1 MLVIDDDANILRM
14 VKMVLEKKG
23 YKPHCVGNATEGL
36 KFLQVRRV
44 PLVLLD
50 VNLPDRNGRD
60 VLKDIKG
67 LYPST
72 QVIMISAEGSVRIA
86 VECLRNGAYDFI
98 EKPFEIEEF
107 ELRIH
112 HFFEKCS
119 LEEKVAVLEHQLG
132 ERYKFKS
139 IVGGS
144 PAMQKTLSS
153 TEMAAQSNINV
164 LITGESG
171 TGKELIARAIHI
183 NSERKDQP
191 FVAVNCSAIP
201 ENLIE
206 SELFGYE
213 KGAFT
218 GANNRKIGKFEV
230 VGGGTLFLD
239 EIGELP
245 IEMQVKL
252 LRVLQ
257 EREIERLGG
266 NEVIAVNSRFIF
278 ATNRN
283 LKEMIKEAQFRE
295 DLYYRIN
302 VLPIEILPLR
312 ERREDIPHLLKY
324 FFERF
329 NAGKSPVEIA
339 ADAMAELVA
348 YDWPGNVRELENFVE
363 RTLLVKRN
371 DPVIV
376 KKDVESLY
384 ELAPRAQKEMI
395 PKFDELEKNV
405 LLETLKKASGNVVRA
420 ATLLNI
426 SRDTVY
432 RKIKKHS
439 IDLKSIG

>member
-1 MLVIDDDANILRM
+1 M
-14 VKMVLEKKG
+14 VKMVLERKG
-23 YKPHCVGNATEGL
+23 YQPHCVATAAEGL
-36 KFLQVRRV
+36 NFLQLRKI

-50 VNLPDRNGRD
+50 VNLPDRSGRD

-72 QVIMISAEGSVRIA
+72 QVIMVSAEGSVRIA
-86 VECLRNGAYDFI
+86 VESLRNGAYDFI
-98 EKPFEIEEF
+98 EKPFEVEEF
-107 ELRIH
+107 EMRVQ

-144 PAMQKTLSS
+144 SAMQKTLSA
-153 TEMAAQSNINV
+153 TEMAAQSSINV

-218 GANNRKIGKFEV
+218 GANNRKIGKFEAV
-230 VGGGTLFLD
+230 AGGTLFLD

-266 NEVIAVNSRFIF
+266 NEIIPVNGRFVF

-283 LKEMIKEAQFRE
+283 LKEMIKEEKFRE

-329 NAGKSPVEIA
+329 NAGKGAVEIA
-339 ADAMAELVA
+339 PDAMGELVA

-384 ELAPRAQKEMI
+384 ELSPRAQKEMI
-395 PKFDELEKNV
+395 PKFEELEKNV
-405 LLETLKKASGNVVRA
+405 LLETLKKASGNVARA

-439 IDLKSIG
+439 IDLKTIG